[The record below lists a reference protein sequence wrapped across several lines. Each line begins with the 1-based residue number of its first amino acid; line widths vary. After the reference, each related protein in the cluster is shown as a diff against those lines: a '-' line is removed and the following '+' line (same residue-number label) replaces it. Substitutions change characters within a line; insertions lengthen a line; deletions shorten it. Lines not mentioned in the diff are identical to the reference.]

1 MHWRLGETRITILYV
16 VVRFLTIMWALLGH
30 APETKGTSIGIPARS
45 DFPDGC
51 CLQLSYG
58 LSAEYSKSTA
68 EDSAEKVD
76 ADRQIYA
83 KYYVS
88 QIMQLGEEGIRD
100 ACSKVRLYI
109 ISSELCYLKGQPLV
123 REHRDGRAQLVRP

>member
-1 MHWRLGETRITILYV
+1 MGY
-16 VVRFLTIMWALLGH
+16 
-30 APETKGTSIGIPARS
+30 TSSLQTSLSGIV
-45 DFPDGC
+45 

-58 LSAEYSKSTA
+58 LSTEYSKSPA
-68 EDSAEKVD
+68 DAKSDNID

-100 ACSKVRLYI
+100 AWSKVCCP
-109 ISSELCYLKGQPLV
+109 LCSLV
-123 REHRDGRAQLVRP
+123 IFRVHIKTIQAILSTST

>member
-1 MHWRLGETRITILYV
+1 MLLIFCRLV
-16 VVRFLTIMWALLGH
+16 LTGRALLSINML
-30 APETKGTSIGIPARS
+30 AAWGTHQLHRVAYLALV
-45 DFPDGC
+45 

-58 LSAEYSKSTA
+58 LSTEYSKSPA
-68 EDSAEKVD
+68 DSKSDNID

-100 ACSKVRLYI
+100 AWSKVCCPLCTLIFLMLY
-109 ISSELCYLKGQPLV
+109 
-123 REHRDGRAQLVRP
+123 RETTQATFSTTT

>member
-1 MHWRLGETRITILYV
+1 MFSCKSLPLMLGIAWACTEKGEGQAWASRV
-16 VVRFLTIMWALLGH
+16 VALPCLTFRWALL
-30 APETKGTSIGIPARS
+30 
-45 DFPDGC
+45 C

-58 LSAEYSKSTA
+58 LSAEYSKNTA

-100 ACSKVRLYI
+100 AWSKVTLFTIPSRWPTM
-109 ISSELCYLKGQPLV
+109 S
-123 REHRDGRAQLVRP
+123 

>member
-1 MHWRLGETRITILYV
+1 MV
-16 VVRFLTIMWALLGH
+16 
-30 APETKGTSIGIPARS
+30 
-45 DFPDGC
+45 

-58 LSAEYSKSTA
+58 LSTEYSKSPANAKSDTI
-68 EDSAEKVD
+68 D

-100 ACSKVRLYI
+100 AWSKASCPFYM
-109 ISSELCYLKGQPLV
+109 
-123 REHRDGRAQLVRP
+123 